1 MKSRTLSLGCLLLA
15 PFAAS
20 AWADGVFALPGA
32 TFWNAHWIGSSSGPQ
47 TAYGVFHFRRV
58 LDLPEKPG
66 HFVVKVSADN
76 RYRLFVNGVS
86 VSFGPQLG
94 SLDEWRF
101 DTVDLAPYMT
111 AGRNVLAAQVWNYGD
126 EKPYAMMSAKT
137 GFIVQGEGPA
147 EERAD
152 TGADWRVIEDKS
164 FQPIAPDRALLNT
177 FIVSGPGDRID
188 GSSYPWGWTGQSYD
202 DSAWGHPRV
211 LERGIPSRMGTDDI
225 WWLAPRNIPAMEEI
239 PLRLAKVRRAEGV
252 AGADAFIAGGA
263 PITVGAH
270 SQATL
275 VLDQGFETNAFLRL
289 DVSGGK
295 GAEVTL
301 TYAEAAVDAK
311 GAKGDRNEVDGKRII
326 GIQDRFLPDGGKS
339 RIFSTLNYRTYRYL
353 QVEVRTGEDP
363 LVLGDLLGF
372 STGYPFHLAGAFSS
386 DDPGLG
392 RIWETGWRTAR
403 LCAAETYMDC
413 PYYERLQYVG
423 DTRIQALIS
432 LVASGDDRLM
442 LNAIDLLDRSR
453 NWEGLIQERYP
464 SSSAAIISPFCL
476 FWVDM
481 VHDHW
486 MYRGGEEHVRERL
499 GGIRSVL
506 GWFASKVDSRTG
518 MLGPLDYWTFV
529 DWTDQWPW
537 NDAAG
542 IGGEPDGTRTGG
554 SSIVTLQ
561 YAETLANAA
570 ELCRA
575 LGETGLADR
584 YAASAH
590 ALNEATLRLCWDEGR
605 RLVADTPAKTSF
617 SQHANIMA
625 VLSGAVSGAQ
635 ARELMGRVA
644 ADTSI
649 TQASLYYRF
658 YLGRAMKRVGLG
670 DAYVSMLK
678 PWRDALAVGLSTFP
692 EKADPTRSDCHAW
705 SASPVYELLSTVC
718 GVEPASPGFRTVR
731 IEPNLGPLQRVSGR
745 VAHPAGFID
754 VRFERSGDSL
764 DGDVELPQG
773 ISGVVSWKGASAPLQ
788 GGKQHVH
795 VVALADGR

>member
-1 MKSRTLSLGCLLLA
+1 MKSRTFFLGCLVLALLGPAARADAVA
-15 PFAAS
+15 P
-20 AWADGVFALPGA
+20 LPGA
-32 TFWNAHWIGSSSGPQ
+32 TFWKAHWIGSSSGPQ

-58 LDLPEKPG
+58 LDLPAKPE

-76 RYRLFVNGVS
+76 RYRIFVNGVS

-94 SLDEWRF
+94 SLDEWRYE
-101 DTVDLAPYMT
+101 TLDLAPYMT

-147 EERAD
+147 EEQID
-152 TGADWRVIEDKS
+152 TGAEWRVIEDKS
-164 FQPIAPDRALLNT
+164 FQPITPDRALMNT

-188 GSSYPWGWTGQSYD
+188 GATYPWGWTDLSYD
-202 DSAWGHPRV
+202 DSGWGRPRL
-211 LERGIPSRMGTDDI
+211 LERGIPSRMGTDDT
-225 WWLAPRNIPAMEEI
+225 WWLAPRNIPPMEEI
-239 PLRLAKVRRAEGV
+239 PQRLAKVRRAEGV
-252 AGADAFIAGGA
+252 DGADAFIARGA
-263 PITVGAH
+263 PIRVASH
-270 SQATL
+270 AQATL
-275 VLDQGFETNAFLRL
+275 VLDQGFETNAFPYLA
-289 DVSGGK
+289 VSGGR

-301 TYAEAAVDAK
+301 TYAEAPVDAK
-311 GAKGDRNEVDGKRII
+311 GAKGDRNQVDGKRII

-339 RIFSTLNYRTYRYL
+339 RLFSTLNYRTYRYIQL
-353 QVEVRTGEDP
+353 EVKTGDDP
-363 LVLGDLLGF
+363 LVLEDLEGM

-386 DDPGLG
+386 DDPELA

-453 NWEGLIQERYP
+453 NWEGLTQERYP
-464 SSSAAIISPFCL
+464 SSSAAIISPFSL

-486 MYRGGEEHVRERL
+486 MYRGGEEHIRERL
-499 GGIRSVL
+499 VGIQSVL
-506 GWFASKVDSRTG
+506 AWFASKVDPRTG

-537 NDAAG
+537 NNAAG
-542 IGGEPDGTRTGG
+542 IGGEPDGTRSGG
-554 SSIVTLQ
+554 CSIVTLQ

-575 LGETGLADR
+575 VGESGLADR
-584 YAASAH
+584 YAAEAH
-590 ALNEATLRLCWDEGR
+590 ALNEATMSLCWDEGR
-605 RLVADTPAKTSF
+605 RLVADTPAKASF

-625 VLSGAVSGAQ
+625 VLSGAISGAQ

-670 DAYVSMLK
+670 DAYVSMLG
-678 PWRDALAVGLSTFP
+678 PWRDALAVGLTTFP
-692 EKADPTRSDCHAW
+692 EKSDPTRSDCHAW

-745 VAHPAGFID
+745 IAHPAGFIE

-764 DGDVELPQG
+764 DGDVDLPAG
-773 ISGVVSWKGASAPLQ
+773 ITGVLSWRGASNPLKE
-788 GGKQHVH
+788 GKQHVH
-795 VVALADGR
+795 VTAVADGR

>member
-1 MKSRTLSLGCLLLA
+1 MKSLTLSFGCLILA
-15 PFAAS
+15 LWAPAAR
-20 AWADGVFALPGA
+20 ADSLADSPGA
-32 TFWNAHWIGSSSGPQ
+32 SFWKAHWIGSSSGAQ

-58 LDLPEKPG
+58 LDLPAKPE

-86 VSFGPQLG
+86 ASFGPQLG
-94 SLDEWRF
+94 SLDEWRYE
-101 DTVDLAPYMT
+101 TLDLAPYMT

-147 EERAD
+147 EEQAD
-152 TGADWRVIEDKS
+152 TGPDWRVIEDKS
-164 FQPIAPDRALLNT
+164 FKPIPPDRALLNT

-188 GSSYPWGWTGQSYD
+188 GASYPWGWTGASYD
-202 DSAWGHPRV
+202 DSGWGHPR
-211 LERGIPSRMGTDDI
+211 LLKQGAPSRMGTDEV
-225 WWLAPRNIPAMEEI
+225 WWLAPRNIPPMEEI
-239 PLRLAKVRRAEGV
+239 PQRLAKVRRAEGV
-252 AGADAFIAGGA
+252 ANADAFITGEE
-263 PITVGAH
+263 PIRVGAR
-270 SQATL
+270 ARAKL
-275 VLDQGFETNAFLRL
+275 ILDQGFETNAFPRL
-289 DVSGGK
+289 TVSGGR

-301 TYAEAAVDAK
+301 TYAEAPVDAK
-311 GAKGDRNEVDGKRII
+311 GAKGDRNQVDGKRII

-339 RIFSTLNYRTYRYL
+339 RVFSTLNYRTYRYV
-353 QVEVRTGEDP
+353 QVDVRTGDDP
-363 LVLGDLLGF
+363 LVLEDLLGM
-372 STGYPFHLAGAFSS
+372 STGYPFHLVGAFSS
-386 DDPGLG
+386 DEPELA

-432 LVASGDDRLM
+432 VVASGDDRLM

-453 NWEGLIQERYP
+453 NWEGLTQERYP
-464 SSSAAIISPFCL
+464 SGNPAIIGPFSL

-481 VHDHW
+481 VYDHW
-486 MYRGGEEHVRERL
+486 MYRGGEDHVRERL
-499 GGIRSVL
+499 TGIRSVL
-506 GWFASKVDSRTG
+506 GWFASKVDPRTG
-518 MLGPLDYWTFV
+518 MLGPLDYWSFV
-529 DWTDQWPW
+529 DWTEEWPW

-542 IGGEPDGTRTGG
+542 IGGEPDGVRTGG
-554 SSIVTLQ
+554 SSIITLQ
-561 YAETLANAA
+561 YAETLASAA

-575 LGETGLADR
+575 VGESELADR
-584 YAASAH
+584 YAANAQ

-605 RLVADTPAKTSF
+605 GLVADTPAKTSF

-625 VLSGAVSGAQ
+625 VLSGAVSGAK
-635 ARELMGRVA
+635 ARDLMARVA
-644 ADTSI
+644 SDTSI

-658 YLGRAMKRVGLG
+658 YLGRAMKRTGLG

-678 PWRDALAVGLSTFP
+678 PWRDALAAGLTTFP
-692 EKADPTRSDCHAW
+692 EMSDPTRSDCHAW

-745 VAHPAGFID
+745 VAHPAGLIE
-754 VRFERSGDSL
+754 VRFERTGDSL
-764 DGDVELPQG
+764 DGEVELPEG
-773 ISGVVSWKGASAPLQ
+773 ISGVLSWKGASAPLH
-788 GGKQHVH
+788 GGTQHVH
-795 VVALADGR
+795 VTASSDGR